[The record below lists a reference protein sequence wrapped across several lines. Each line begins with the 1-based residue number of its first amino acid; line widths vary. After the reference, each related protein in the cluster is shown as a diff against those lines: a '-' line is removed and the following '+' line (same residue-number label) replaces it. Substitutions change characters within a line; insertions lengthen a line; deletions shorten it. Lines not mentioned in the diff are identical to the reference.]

1 MDTIHTTE
9 NTTDE
14 PIAVCA
20 SDALAEGGQGVRFRV
35 LLGQE
40 ESSAFVIRVN
50 NGVRGYV
57 NRCSHVPVELDWN
70 YAQFLDDSGLHIVCA
85 THGATY
91 DGETGACLG
100 GPCSGSALR
109 ALQVSEANGQVLWQP
124 DAGVKP
130 HPDGIED

>member
-1 MDTIHTTE
+1 MNQTI
-9 NTTDE
+9 
-14 PIAVCA
+14 PICN
-20 SDALAEGGQGVRFRV
+20 SDDLAEGGQGVRFRV
-35 LLGQE
+35 MLIND

-50 NGVRGYV
+50 NTVRGFV

-70 YAQFLDDSGLHIVCA
+70 YGQFLDDSGLHIVCA

-109 ALQVSEANGQVLWQP
+109 ALKVHEEQGQVFWQP
-124 DAGVKP
+124 EETVQP
-130 HPDGIED
+130 HPDGIAE

>member
-1 MDTIHTTE
+1 MS
-9 NTTDE
+9 TTDNAL
-14 PIAVCA
+14 PVCN
-20 SDALAEGGQGVRFRV
+20 SDALQEGGQGVRFRV
-35 LLGQE
+35 MLSDG

-50 NGVRGYV
+50 NAVRGYV

-70 YAQFLDDSGLHIVCA
+70 YGQFLDDSGLHIVCA

-100 GPCSGSALR
+100 GPCNGSALK
-109 ALQVSEANGQVLWQP
+109 ALQITEQNGQVVWQP
-124 DAGVKP
+124 DDFVKP